1 MSLKL
6 KLIAETPYDLEDFE
20 IIEEQSNLKGQSN
33 LYVAGPMIGCG
44 SKNKNGRLYEK
55 NSTRTEVNRY
65 IEEMVKTGRAMGE
78 LNHPSSADVNLER
91 ACHLV
96 TELNEI
102 DDGFYGKAK
111 VLSTPCGQILR
122 ALINDGV
129 RIGMSTRALGSLKE
143 QSDYNL
149 VENMH
154 LVAIDTVADP
164 SHSTAFVNGILESKS
179 WIVEQDGRYEE
190 SYDNFEKAISKIPRK
205 EADSYLRQQIVRF
218 INNLN

>member
-96 TELNEI
+96 TELKEI

-218 INNLN
+218 INNLH